1 MNTQWAVSRHS
12 MFYKS
17 DSSNVRAAAT
27 GIQRVAIAAL
37 MVVGGLAMSA
47 GRAEAQKK
55 PSLNILMED
64 LDGYD
69 DAQKCGITNDSLR
82 APAVLILRQNGIDV
96 ASTSTNPYLYLNLT
110 MLSTGASC
118 IYSLNVT
125 IHTSQKGEVR
135 NGFRANSYEFISL
148 CDQGSTGIVPA
159 RDALKRIT
167 ETVEL
172 KLKNCLADVSY

>member
-1 MNTQWAVSRHS
+1 MIGETTQVTGKPMARKSMN
-12 MFYKS
+12 
-17 DSSNVRAAAT
+17 AAAT

-55 PSLNILMED
+55 PSLNILIESFTD
-64 LDGYD
+64 D
-69 DAQKCGITNDSLR
+69 DAQKCRITEDSLR

-96 ASTSTNPYLYLNLT
+96 ASTSTNPYLYLNLSI
-110 MLSTGASC
+110 LSTGASC
-118 IYSLNVT
+118 IYALNVT
-125 IHTSQKGEVR
+125 IHFSQKSEVR
-135 NGFRANSYEFISL
+135 NGFRANSYEFIGL
-148 CDQGSTGIVPA
+148 CDEGSTGIVPA

-167 ETVEL
+167 EKVEL